1 MTETGKQG
9 GGLDPSRMLDIMA
22 DLECALVMTREH
34 DPTETVGGFVDCS
47 IQFKRLADFLHS
59 VQHDPI
65 ATEAT
70 HPSPESPND

>member
-34 DPTETVGGFVDCS
+34 NPTASVGSFVDSS

-59 VQHDPI
+59 VQHDAI
-65 ATEAT
+65 AMEAA

>member
-22 DLECALVMTREH
+22 DLECALVMTR
-34 DPTETVGGFVDCS
+34 DCS

-65 ATEAT
+65 ATEAA